1 MIAACETGGDCGLCN
16 ICNFRA
22 VLGTTVFEQD
32 GKQWLCGPLEEK
44 ESVVHGDWLCER
56 EAAVK

>member
-1 MIAACETGGDCGLCN
+1 MCN